1 MEQVLSM
8 LYGISGV
15 AALGCYLPQL
25 LRYHRDPQ
33 ARRSISVASWSGW
46 IAVTLITLLYAVFVE
61 KSRLF
66 AGVTAMNA
74 AAQCVVLAY
83 GIRGRTG
90 RFLPRAASPEAAGQ
104 DSGR

>member
-1 MEQVLSM
+1 M

-33 ARRSISVASWSGW
+33 ACHSISVASWSGW
-46 IAVTLITLLYAVFVE
+46 IAVTLVTLLYAIFVE

-74 AAQCVVLAY
+74 AAQCAVLAY
-83 GIRGRTG
+83 GIRGRVS
-90 RFLPRAASPEAAGQ
+90 RHAASPAPAGQ
-104 DSGR
+104 DGAR